1 MTTLTQLLN
10 TYREAAQTER
20 EKGSY
25 FEELICTYLRNE
37 PTYQDLY
44 EKVWL
49 YSDWARE
56 NDLDARDT
64 GIDLVAKTQGTDEY
78 HAIQCKLYAE
88 NYRLR
93 KEDIDSFFTAS
104 GKKIFSHRIIVS
116 TTNNWNDHAEAAIQ
130 DQNPP
135 VTKIDLN
142 DLENSKINW
151 AKYQPKKEIIFK
163 PQKTLREHQ
172 VNALDG
178 VEAGLKLADRGKLI
192 MACGTGKTF
201 TGLKIAEKLA
211 TLSEMEKDLD
221 DMNTSISTVK
231 SNLRNSG
238 TCENCNLDDI
248 CLPKGFDQFEIGE
261 LSLLVSR
268 NNIRQKGE
276 VIYHAGSPYR
286 GMIAIRSGSAKLI
299 SFGLQG
305 QELIVDFTLPGEVL
319 GFDGLETKIY
329 NCTAIA
335 LETVNYCYLEDKKI
349 DHFDAQNSH
358 INELLLQRSCAQ
370 FNAQVNRMILNRS
383 TAEERV
389 AYFLLQI
396 SERLKKRG
404 YSELEFR
411 LSMTREE
418 IGNHLGLAH
427 ETVSRLFNSF
437 QVKNMIEVQLRLVKI
452 IDKKKLLNVINQETV

>member
-1 MTTLTQLLN
+1 
-10 TYREAAQTER
+10 
-20 EKGSY
+20 
-25 FEELICTYLRNE
+25 
-37 PTYQDLY
+37 
-44 EKVWL
+44 
-49 YSDWARE
+49 
-56 NDLDARDT
+56 
-64 GIDLVAKTQGTDEY
+64 
-78 HAIQCKLYAE
+78 
-88 NYRLR
+88 
-93 KEDIDSFFTAS
+93 
-104 GKKIFSHRIIVS
+104 
-116 TTNNWNDHAEAAIQ
+116 
-130 DQNPP
+130 
-135 VTKIDLN
+135 
-142 DLENSKINW
+142 
-151 AKYQPKKEIIFK
+151 
-163 PQKTLREHQ
+163 
-172 VNALDG
+172 
-178 VEAGLKLADRGKLI
+178 
-192 MACGTGKTF
+192 
-201 TGLKIAEKLA
+201 
-211 TLSEMEKDLD
+211 
-221 DMNTSISTVK
+221 MNTSISTVK

-248 CLPKGFDQFEIGE
+248 CLPKGFDKFEIGE

-335 LETVNYCYLEDKKI
+335 LEMVNYCYLEDKKI
-349 DHFDAQNSH
+349 DHFNAQNSH

>member
-1 MTTLTQLLN
+1 
-10 TYREAAQTER
+10 
-20 EKGSY
+20 
-25 FEELICTYLRNE
+25 
-37 PTYQDLY
+37 
-44 EKVWL
+44 
-49 YSDWARE
+49 
-56 NDLDARDT
+56 
-64 GIDLVAKTQGTDEY
+64 
-78 HAIQCKLYAE
+78 
-88 NYRLR
+88 
-93 KEDIDSFFTAS
+93 
-104 GKKIFSHRIIVS
+104 
-116 TTNNWNDHAEAAIQ
+116 
-130 DQNPP
+130 
-135 VTKIDLN
+135 
-142 DLENSKINW
+142 
-151 AKYQPKKEIIFK
+151 
-163 PQKTLREHQ
+163 
-172 VNALDG
+172 
-178 VEAGLKLADRGKLI
+178 
-192 MACGTGKTF
+192 
-201 TGLKIAEKLA
+201 
-211 TLSEMEKDLD
+211 
-221 DMNTSISTVK
+221 MNTSISTVK

-335 LETVNYCYLEDKKI
+335 LEMVNYCYLEDKKI
-349 DHFDAQNSH
+349 DHFNAQNSH